1 MKNIIMDINWTHTIE
16 LFFCSI
22 FIVINNFIEIIQR
35 IAI

>member
-1 MKNIIMDINWTHTIE
+1 MDINWTHTIE